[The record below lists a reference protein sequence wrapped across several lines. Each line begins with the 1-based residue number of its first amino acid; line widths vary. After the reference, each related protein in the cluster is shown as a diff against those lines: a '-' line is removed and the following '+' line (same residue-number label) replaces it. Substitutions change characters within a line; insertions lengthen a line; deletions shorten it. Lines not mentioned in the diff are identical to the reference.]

1 MKIGISLPQVGPHAG
16 PDAVRRA
23 AVLAEARG
31 YDSVWVLDRVL
42 MAEEPRSAYPASPD
56 GRAPEIFRTAFDP
69 IGCLTVAAAAT
80 ERVRVGTS
88 VLIAPLYPPVL
99 LARALT
105 TLDHISNGRL
115 DVGLGLGWSLDEYE
129 ACGVEQRDLGD
140 RLEECL
146 DVLAAVWGPDP
157 VVFDGP
163 RVRIAPSTISPK
175 PVQRSG
181 PPVLLA
187 AYTPAGLARVGRRAD
202 GWNPAGLPV
211 ELLAP
216 MWTTVRD
223 EAAAAGRDPD
233 ALRLVV
239 RANGLVTDAA
249 IDGDRPAYVGSVE
262 QVAADLRATRDA
274 GADEV
279 VLGVVDDLSSVEEMV
294 DVYDALTAAADLAPV
309 AVP

>member
-1 MKIGISLPQVGPHAG
+1 MKIGISLPQVGRQAG
-16 PDAVRRA
+16 PDAVQRA

-42 MAEEPRSAYPASPD
+42 MALEPRSPYPASPD
-56 GRAPEIFRTAFDP
+56 GRPPELFRTAFDP
-69 IGCLTVAAAAT
+69 IGCLTVAAMAT
-80 ERVRVGTS
+80 TRVRVGTS

-99 LARALT
+99 LARSLT
-105 TLDHISNGRL
+105 TLDHVSDGRL

-129 ACGVEQRDLGD
+129 ACGVEQRDLGG

-157 VVFDGP
+157 VAFEGP
-163 RVRIAPSTISPK
+163 RVRIAPSTVSPK

-216 MWTTVRD
+216 MWAMVRD

-249 IDGDRPAYVGSVE
+249 VDGDRPTYVGSLE

-279 VLGVVDDLSSVEEMV
+279 VLGLVDEMSSIEEMV
-294 DVYDALTAAADLAPV
+294 DTYDALTAAADLAPV

>member
-1 MKIGISLPQVGPHAG
+1 MKIGISLPQVGPQAG
-16 PDAVRRA
+16 PEAVRRA
-23 AVLAEARG
+23 ALLAEERG

-80 ERVRVGTS
+80 DRVRVGTS

-105 TLDHISNGRL
+105 TLDHVSQGRL
-115 DVGLGLGWSLDEYE
+115 EVGLGLGWSLDEYE
-129 ACGVEQRDLGD
+129 ACGVEQRQLGG
-140 RLEECL
+140 RLDECL
-146 DVLAAVWGPDP
+146 DVLEAVWSPGPVRYEGD
-157 VVFDGP
+157 
-163 RVRIAPSTISPK
+163 RVHIAPSTIAPL
-175 PVQRSG
+175 PVQAGG

-211 ELLAP
+211 ELLEP
-216 MWTTVRD
+216 MWAMVRD
-223 EAAAAGRDPD
+223 EAAVAGRDPD
-233 ALRLVV
+233 RLRLVV
-239 RANGLVTDAA
+239 RANGMVTAA
-249 IDGDRPAYVGSVE
+249 PVEGDRPTYVGSIE
-262 QVAADLRATRDA
+262 QVAADLDATRAA

-279 VLGVVDDLSSVEEMV
+279 VLGLVDASAGVDEMMDL
-294 DVYDALTAAADLAPV
+294 YDALV
-309 AVP
+309 AGTGLTLTV